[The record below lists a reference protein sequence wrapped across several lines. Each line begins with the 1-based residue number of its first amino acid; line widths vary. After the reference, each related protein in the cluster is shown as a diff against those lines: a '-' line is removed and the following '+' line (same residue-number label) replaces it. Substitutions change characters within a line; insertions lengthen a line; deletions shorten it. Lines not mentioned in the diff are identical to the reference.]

1 MSKRKMGRIKLKT
14 KMGKHRT
21 LEQDEIFLK
30 FMRNNEDI
38 AKGFTRGDRVA
49 VAAAWKELK
58 KELNASGPPCVSEEE
73 RRGIW
78 MDWKLGI
85 NRKLPRTTKKPIK
98 AGGIDAHRVRSRQRV

>member
-73 RRGIW
+73 RRGVNLDGLETRNQQEIAENN
-78 MDWKLGI
+78 KE
-85 NRKLPRTTKKPIK
+85 
-98 AGGIDAHRVRSRQRV
+98 AHKSRRH